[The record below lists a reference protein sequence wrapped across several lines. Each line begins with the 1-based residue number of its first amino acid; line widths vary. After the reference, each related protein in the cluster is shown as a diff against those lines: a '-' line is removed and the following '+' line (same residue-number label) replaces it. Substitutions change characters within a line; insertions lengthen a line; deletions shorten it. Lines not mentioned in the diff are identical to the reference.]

1 MRRVGRRVEQADRDR
16 LRTRGLE
23 LSQHGRRPIEVQRL
37 ELIPV
42 GADAAGDLT
51 RRVKKRTRLPDL
63 EIEDS
68 WTVLVADQQQVCE
81 SRGGENGCPGALS
94 LEQRVGSARGPQPQ
108 VNLAE
113 VLIQPKAHQRAHAQ

>member
-1 MRRVGRRVEQADRDR
+1 MRRVGRRVEEADGDR

-23 LSQHGRRPIEVQRL
+23 LSQHDRRPVEVQRL

-51 RRVKKRTRLPDL
+51 RRVKKRQGLPDL

-68 WTVLVADQQQVCE
+68 
-81 SRGGENGCPGALS
+81 S
-94 LEQRVGSARGPQPQ
+94 
-108 VNLAE
+108 
-113 VLIQPKAHQRAHAQ
+113 